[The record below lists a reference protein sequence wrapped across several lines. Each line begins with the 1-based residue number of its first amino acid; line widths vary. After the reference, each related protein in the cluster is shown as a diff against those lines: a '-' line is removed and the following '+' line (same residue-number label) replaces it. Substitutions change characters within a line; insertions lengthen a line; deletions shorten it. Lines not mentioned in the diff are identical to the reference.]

1 MAPPPSPKAIV
12 TAAVAAGKIDA
23 VELLQSHRAALI
35 AMVAA
40 NSAAHVDVPGR
51 FSLDGLTDR
60 ARNLI
65 RIIDRELLTPDA
77 IVVGLWGENGKAPLL
92 RAMVR
97 DAKRMREMSAIVAR
111 DNQNERE
118 AA

>member
-1 MAPPPSPKAIV
+1 MAV
-12 TAAVAAGKIDA
+12 Q
-23 VELLQSHRAALI
+23 LLQSHRAALI

-40 NSAAHVDVPGR
+40 NNAAHVDRAGR

-65 RIIDRELLTPDA
+65 RIIDRELSVPDA
-77 IVVGLWGENGKAPLL
+77 IVVGLWGENGRAPLL

-97 DAKRMREMSAIVAR
+97 QSKALREMSAIVAR